1 MDFMLPSR
9 LRIEAWYRE
18 QRVLGS
24 LRAALGNTTVRDLVV
39 LAAFFGGVHGLLLLD
54 YAPRWDG
61 WVIYY
66 RIQDR
71 DWPSLLA
78 GFRALGIPAFAYLH
92 YLVGQLPYFL
102 FWFKFTT
109 FLSLLTTTL
118 ITYHLLGDFPAAIGR
133 ADRLL
138 LCMLLATFP
147 ANLVNIELIMMPF
160 AVCYACFFVAAAVY
174 RRSIRSE
181 GTPSLLLRLLALGLF
196 YFSFMM
202 QSLLVFYAVFLLY
215 AFASSPGRA
224 DRAGVRLIMF
234 VKRHADFIALPVLYW
249 VVRAVWFRP
258 FGEYAGYNAFQHR
271 LASVVADLA
280 SSLYG
285 GLVVPLA
292 RGVHET
298 RQLPAVALVVLAAVL
313 LLRPLWAS
321 AQWERQGRL
330 LALGFGLAC
339 VGLLPYVVV
348 GKSPAPPD
356 PWVTRFAYLVPLGAA
371 FLVYA
376 SLKWYLSFI
385 GAPRY
390 VIMTAA
396 SFVVAAFATADVAN
410 YLTFG
415 IDGLKQEAIVLGFR
429 DQREIAAAATI
440 VVEDS
445 AEWLSAYDRQ
455 FRVYE
460 YTGMLKQAFGDE
472 RRLGIRD
479 GQYHD
484 RAYMDVVSR
493 VYGKPK
499 WLLSGYDGRGT
510 LVRVRL
516 RSEAATWNLRQL
528 YLKAVYLRLR
538 GRSEERNALLRQL
551 LSIQLLPPDATS
563 RHSSS
568 AASTRPSTS
577 AGWQGSP

>member
-1 MDFMLPSR
+1 MSRSR
-9 LRIEAWYRE
+9 LLIEARHRA
-18 QRVLGS
+18 QQILGS
-24 LRAALGNTTVRDLVV
+24 LRAALGNTTLHDLVV
-39 LAAFFGGVHGLLLLD
+39 LAAFFGGAHGLLLLD

-61 WVIYY
+61 WLIYH

-71 DWPSLLA
+71 DWPVLFA
-78 GFRALGIPAFAYLH
+78 AFRALGIPAFAYLH

-109 FLSLLTTTL
+109 FLSLLTATL

-147 ANLVNIELIMMPF
+147 ANLVHIELIMMPF

-181 GTPSLLLRLLALGLF
+181 RTPRILTRLLALGLF

-215 AFASSPGRA
+215 AMVTWPGRA
-224 DRAGVRLIMF
+224 DGAGARLIAF
-234 VKRHADFIALPVLYW
+234 LKRHADFIALPLLYW
-249 VVRAVWFRP
+249 GVRAVWFRP
-258 FGEYAGYNAFQHR
+258 FGEYEGYNAFQHR
-271 LASVVADLA
+271 LASVVGDWAL
-280 SSLYG
+280 SLYG

-292 RGVHET
+292 RSVHEI
-298 RQLPAVALVVLAAVL
+298 RQLPAVALVLLAAVL

-321 AQWERQGRL
+321 ARWERQGRL
-330 LALGFGLAC
+330 VMLGFGLVC

-348 GKSPAPPD
+348 GKYPAPSD
-356 PWVTRFAYLVPLGAA
+356 PWVSRFAYLVPPGAA
-371 FLVYA
+371 FLVYG

-396 SFVVAAFATADVAN
+396 SLIAAAFATANIAN

-429 DQREIAAAATI
+429 DQREIAAAATV

-455 FRVYE
+455 VRLYE

-472 RRLGIRD
+472 RRLGIQD
-479 GQYHD
+479 SQYHT

-493 VYGKPK
+493 FYGKPT
-499 WLLSGYDGRGT
+499 WLLSEYDGRGP

-516 RSEAATWNLRQL
+516 RSDAVTWNLRQL

-538 GRSEERNALLRQL
+538 GRSEERNALLRPL
-551 LSIQLLPPDATS
+551 ISIQVLPPEAS
-563 RHSSS
+563 PSGRSSS
-568 AASTRPSTS
+568 AASAPPSTS
-577 AGWQGSP
+577 AVRRRP